1 MTRAALLR
9 QRLSTLFIAGL
20 LALFSPLVL
29 RFEDLGH
36 WLGIPALYLYLFLT
50 WGAMIGAAAWIVSRS
65 RD

>member
-29 RFEDLGH
+29 RFEDFGH
-36 WLGIPALYLYLFLT
+36 WLGIPALYIYLYLA
-50 WGAMIGAAAWIVSRS
+50 WAAVIGAAAWIVSRS
-65 RD
+65 PD